1 MSVNFMKG
9 NSFKLFFLFTFL
21 LIVTATRSQVLESL
35 RNDSTYAIINKNIQ
49 ETPLFTHRQWETNEA
64 DIIKYTDSQPAFG
77 VYKDNL
83 FLTGFPLNKS
93 INKQTADVFLQIS
106 IRHRLTR
113 SRLPFN
119 SFLYLT
125 YTQKSFWN
133 IYAKSA
139 PFKDNNYNP
148 GIGIGRY
155 IIYDNKLYG
164 IMCLQLEHESNGK
177 DGSDSRSWN
186 MISMSA
192 KYFINYRLS
201 VSGKLWLPY
210 VDGDENKDLLTY
222 RGLGYFSIE
231 YLSRNQR
238 WWITAEVSPRKKV
251 LNINTTLTA
260 AYQISK
266 NNNLYLYARF
276 FEGTGENLLE
286 FNKYT
291 INTRFGICIKPDFS
305 SIF

>member
-1 MSVNFMKG
+1 MPRNTINVNSIKLLL
-9 NSFKLFFLFTFL
+9 SFICL
-21 LIVTATRSQVLESL
+21 LTVTTIRSQVFESL
-35 RNDSTYAIINKNIQ
+35 RNDSAYTVVNKSIQ
-49 ETPLFTHRQWETNEA
+49 ETSLFTHQQWETSEA

-106 IRHRLTR
+106 IRQRLTR
-113 SRLPFN
+113 SRLPFS

-133 IYAKSA
+133 LYAESA

-155 IIYDNKLYG
+155 IIHDNKLYG
-164 IMCLQLEHESNGK
+164 VMCLQLEHESNGK
-177 DGSDSRSWN
+177 DGPASRSWN
-186 MISMSA
+186 MISISA

-222 RGLGYFSIE
+222 RGLGYFSVE

-260 AYQISK
+260 AYQISR

-276 FEGTGENLLE
+276 FEGTGESLLE